1 MFRQQRFGDV
11 NNTQSLVESNSS
23 GQIFDRC
30 QELSAIAGRLDE
42 IDAQHGDSET
52 PPPEF
57 DELCLRR
64 RQLVR
69 EIVDAPAPTIR
80 ESVLKTTVI
89 SSLLSDGELRLGLTR
104 SCAADCERAL
114 GDEGE
119 GEQGLEALEPLL
131 WAACQRV
138 REELAAAPAD
148 DEAVRESW
156 LAQLREAI
164 LAIAGHQAATSL
176 GLKAKG
182 EIFHELWRV
191 ADETEALGA
200 LQMSYL
206 SDFRALASARLSDE
220 PLRQRR
226 P

>member
-1 MFRQQRFGDV
+1 
-11 NNTQSLVESNSS
+11 
-23 GQIFDRC
+23 
-30 QELSAIAGRLDE
+30 
-42 IDAQHGDSET
+42 
-52 PPPEF
+52 
-57 DELCLRR
+57 
-64 RQLVR
+64 
-69 EIVDAPAPTIR
+69 
-80 ESVLKTTVI
+80 
-89 SSLLSDGELRLGLTR
+89 
-104 SCAADCERAL
+104 
-114 GDEGE
+114 
-119 GEQGLEALEPLL
+119 
-131 WAACQRV
+131 
-138 REELAAAPAD
+138 
-148 DEAVRESW
+148 

>member
-11 NNTQSLVESNSS
+11 NNTQSLVEPNSS

-64 RQLVR
+64 QQLVR

-119 GEQGLEALEPLL
+119 GEKGLEALEPLL

-164 LAIAGHQAATSL
+164 LAIAGHQASTSL

-206 SDFRALASARLSDE
+206 SDFRALASAASTKSR
-220 PLRQRR
+220 
-226 P
+226 

>member
-1 MFRQQRFGDV
+1 MFRERRFGDV
-11 NNTQSLVESNSS
+11 NNTQSLGVPNSS
-23 GQIFDRC
+23 GQVFDRYH
-30 QELSAIAGRLDE
+30 ELSAIAARLDE
-42 IDAQHGDSET
+42 IDAQHGGSDT
-52 PPPEF
+52 PPPEI
-57 DELCLRR
+57 DQLWRR
-64 RQLVR
+64 RRELVR
-69 EIVDAPAPTIR
+69 VIVDAPALTIN
-80 ESVLKTTVI
+80 ESVFKTTVI

-114 GDEGE
+114 GDEGK
-119 GEQGLEALEPLL
+119 GAPRLEALEPLL
-131 WAACQRV
+131 WTACQRV

>member
-1 MFRQQRFGDV
+1 
-11 NNTQSLVESNSS
+11 
-23 GQIFDRC
+23 
-30 QELSAIAGRLDE
+30 
-42 IDAQHGDSET
+42 
-52 PPPEF
+52 
-57 DELCLRR
+57 
-64 RQLVR
+64 
-69 EIVDAPAPTIR
+69 
-80 ESVLKTTVI
+80 
-89 SSLLSDGELRLGLTR
+89 
-104 SCAADCERAL
+104 
-114 GDEGE
+114 
-119 GEQGLEALEPLL
+119 
-131 WAACQRV
+131 
-138 REELAAAPAD
+138 LAAAPAD

-164 LAIAGHQAATSL
+164 LAIAGHQAETSL

-220 PLRQRR
+220 ALRQRR

>member
-64 RQLVR
+64 QQLVR

-119 GEQGLEALEPLL
+119 GDQSRNEQYGKG
-131 WAACQRV
+131 V
-138 REELAAAPAD
+138 
-148 DEAVRESW
+148 
-156 LAQLREAI
+156 AI
-164 LAIAGHQAATSL
+164 VS
-176 GLKAKG
+176 
-182 EIFHELWRV
+182 
-191 ADETEALGA
+191 
-200 LQMSYL
+200 
-206 SDFRALASARLSDE
+206 SARQD
-220 PLRQRR
+220 RR
-226 P
+226 DDHSGCRTGARKDPAFVPKTPAS

>member
-1 MFRQQRFGDV
+1 MFRERRFGDV
-11 NNTQSLVESNSS
+11 NNTQSLGVPNSS
-23 GQIFDRC
+23 GQIFDRY
-30 QELSAIAGRLDE
+30 QELSAIAARLDE
-42 IDAQHGDSET
+42 IDAQHGGSDT
-52 PPPEF
+52 PPPEI
-57 DELCLRR
+57 DQLWRR
-64 RQLVR
+64 RRELVR
-69 EIVDAPAPTIR
+69 EIVDAPALTIN
-80 ESVLKTTVI
+80 ESVFKTTVI
-89 SSLLSDGELRLGLTR
+89 SSLLSDGELRLGLTQ

-114 GDEGE
+114 GDEGR
-119 GEQGLEALEPLL
+119 GERGLEALEPFL

-138 REELAAAPAD
+138 REGLAAARAD
-148 DEAVRESW
+148 EEPVRESW

-206 SDFRALASARLSDE
+206 SDFRALASARLHDE
-220 PLRQRR
+220 PLSQRR
-226 P
+226 L